1 MLVKSNKKVLKNN
14 IYLMDQFM
22 EIMAYVGSVLVFLS
36 FCTKNVK
43 LLRILNNVGCL
54 IFLFY
59 ALHNDK
65 MPLIIL
71 NSMVILVNIYH
82 LIKGD

>member
-1 MLVKSNKKVLKNN
+1 
-14 IYLMDQFM
+14 MDQFM
-22 EIMAYVGSVLVFLS
+22 EIMAYVGSVLIFLS

-43 LLRILNNVGCL
+43 LLRILNNIGCV

-59 ALHNDK
+59 AIHNDK

>member
-1 MLVKSNKKVLKNN
+1 
-14 IYLMDQFM
+14 M
-22 EIMAYVGSVLVFLS
+22 EIMAYIGSVLVFLS

-43 LLRILNNVGCL
+43 LLRILNNIGCL

-59 ALHNDK
+59 AIYNGK

-71 NSMVILVNIYH
+71 NAMVILVNIYH
-82 LIKGD
+82 LVKGD